1 METLLLELAE
11 IERRRLE
18 ILYELYIVEKY
29 DLENI

>member
-11 IERRRLE
+11 IERRKLE
-18 ILYELYIVEKY
+18 ILYEVYIIEKY